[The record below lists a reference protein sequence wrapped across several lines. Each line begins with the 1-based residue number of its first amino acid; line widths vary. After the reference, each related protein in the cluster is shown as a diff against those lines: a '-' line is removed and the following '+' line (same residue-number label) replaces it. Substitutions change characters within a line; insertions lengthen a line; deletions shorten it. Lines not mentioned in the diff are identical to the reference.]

1 MNISTKSTVSIDSGA
16 PSASADKLESDERGG
31 KGKDAL
37 ETRLELQRLFQK
49 IYVRFASRSRR
60 SSSEAR
66 SSEAEGGYSGARST
80 HPASR
85 TSRREEED
93 EGPHLLANFMLLA
106 GERITWIEAYE
117 LWHDMRSTNNSKLP
131 SLNDTMHSSMRSI
144 GASRSRHRLTADSDS
159 DSEVESDAHADVDAE
174 IPEVWKTFLTSADT
188 GEADA
193 DQIKAIIETLAI
205 DDFTNIA
212 RSIKSTYSIRLSDD
226 KAELKF
232 ITFTLLTLWSILC
245 ILITCGI
252 FFPENDQLGSLTY
265 AVIIEA
271 VILFVGELLWE
282 CILSAVV
289 LRFNIKINY
298 TRKLG
303 NLFKIPKYFV
313 ADLLPFYRSTATS
326 LMTALTVNQTL
337 FCSMY
342 YRKSRERVSFFSYVF
357 LSQDRREDR
366 PDTLIFQ
373 VTEDLLRFLIYI
385 PFKLFVANR
394 FSVPEIIFIPI
405 AVNNIGDGLAEPV
418 GVAFGK
424 HKYTTTALY
433 HKGKFFKSKFTRSY
447 EGSSCVF
454 ITTLIVVTANYKSF
468 NTTQFWVT
476 FSVLPFL
483 MTIAEAKAPHT
494 NDGPFLALIGCS
506 FLTLV
511 LLYL

>member
-1 MNISTKSTVSIDSGA
+1 MSATEAMKLDEKEGERKDTLKMQQELQGLFHRIYLGVVSQSKSA
-16 PSASADKLESDERGG
+16 PSN
-31 KGKDAL
+31 
-37 ETRLELQRLFQK
+37 
-49 IYVRFASRSRR
+49 RR
-60 SSSEAR
+60 P
-66 SSEAEGGYSGARST
+66 GYSGI
-80 HPASR
+80 R
-85 TSRREEED
+85 TLLKRNSSGIDKED
-93 EGPHLLANFMLLA
+93 NEGPHLLADFMLAA

-117 LWHDMRSTNNSKLP
+117 LWYDMRSTNNSKLP
-131 SLNDTMHSSMRSI
+131 SLNDSLHRSMHLI
-144 GASRSRHRLTADSDS
+144 VDSRHELI
-159 DSEVESDAHADVDAE
+159 VESDSKMPSNDDVEMPKED
-174 IPEVWKTFLTSADT
+174 WKQFLENA
-188 GEADA
+188 GAGRRMLEADP
-193 DQIKAIIETLAI
+193 DQVKAIIETLTI
-205 DDFTNIA
+205 DEFVDIS
-212 RSIKSTYSIRLSDD
+212 RSIKNTYGIRLSDD
-226 KAELKF
+226 KAEYKF
-232 ITFTLLTLWSILC
+232 IIYTLLLLWSILG
-245 ILITCGI
+245 ILVVCGI
-252 FFPENDQLGSLTY
+252 FFPDNEDKLGSLTY

-271 VILFVGELLWE
+271 VILFVAELVWE

-289 LRFNIKINY
+289 LRYNIKINY

-313 ADLLPFYRSTATS
+313 ADLFPFYRSTATS

-342 YRKSRERVSFFSYVF
+342 YRKSRERVAFFSYVF

-394 FSVPEIIFIPI
+394 FSAPEIIFIPI

-454 ITTLIVVTANYKSF
+454 ITTLIVVAANYKSF
-468 NTTQFWVT
+468 NTNQFWVT
-476 FSVLPFL
+476 FTVLPFL

-511 LLYL
+511 LVYL